1 MMKLSENT
9 QNLMKILGYT
19 LAIFVKNSVFL
30 LNFAIFN

>member
-1 MMKLSENT
+1 MAKSSENT

-30 LNFAIFN
+30 LDLVIFN